1 MKNNI
6 TYIVIHGMPA
16 LSIARANNLS
26 IKYTLCNI
34 NTKKKNKGKELIK
47 KETIQ
52 KKSK

>member
-1 MKNNI
+1 
-6 TYIVIHGMPA
+6 MPA

-34 NTKKKNKGKELIK
+34 NTKKKNKGKELKNKGKELNKKDSIK